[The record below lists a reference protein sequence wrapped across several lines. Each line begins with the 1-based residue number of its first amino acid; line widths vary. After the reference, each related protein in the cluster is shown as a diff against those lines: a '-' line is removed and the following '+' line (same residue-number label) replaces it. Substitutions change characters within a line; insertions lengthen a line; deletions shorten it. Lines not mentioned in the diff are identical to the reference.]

1 MVDIQ
6 FSYGSRINT
15 KNLNDYFVEDE
26 EDGQHMV
33 HADDNSDGPIID
45 TDDLGDYDFQE
56 HLYEEED

>member
-1 MVDIQ
+1 M
-6 FSYGSRINT
+6 
-15 KNLNDYFVEDE
+15 EDE

-33 HADDNSDGPIID
+33 DADDNSDGPIID